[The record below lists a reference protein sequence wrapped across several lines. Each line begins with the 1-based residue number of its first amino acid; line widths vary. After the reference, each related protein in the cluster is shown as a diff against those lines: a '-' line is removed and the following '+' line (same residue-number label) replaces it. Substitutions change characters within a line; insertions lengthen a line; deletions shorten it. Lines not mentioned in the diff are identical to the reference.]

1 MKYKVNEIFYS
12 IQGEGVRAGTA
23 NVFIRMSACNLDC
36 KVKTHSFD
44 CDTDFDTGKMMT
56 ATDIVKECHRLWPP
70 GPSVSAKSVVITG
83 GEPLL
88 QVKDRPGD
96 GEMVGDQLVEE
107 LKKLGWYIAIET
119 NGTQPVPKNIDWV
132 CVSPKVDE
140 EKIIPRAANEVKFV
154 VADGGRLPPT
164 HIFSPNYLVSPASNK
179 KTLSDRDVQ
188 WCLRLVL
195 NNPRWRL
202 SMQQHKIWRVR

>member
-36 KVKTHSFD
+36 KKKTHGFD
-44 CDTDFDTGKMMT
+44 CDTDFDTGQMLT
-56 ATDIVKECHRLWPP
+56 ATEIVTECHRQWPP
-70 GPSVSAKSVVITG
+70 GPSVSAKAVVITG

-88 QVKDRPGD
+88 QVKDHGEGEEWRPD
-96 GEMVGDQLVEE
+96 E
-107 LKKLGWYIAIET
+107 LIKTLKERGWYTAIET
-119 NGTQPVPKNIDWV
+119 NGTQPVPRNIDWV
-132 CVSPKVDE
+132 CVSPKVLGDE
-140 EKIIPRAANEVKFV
+140 GIPR
-154 VADGGRLPPT
+154 VADEGKVVVDGGDRLPAT
-164 HIFSPNYLVSPASNK
+164 NIFSANYLISPASNK
-179 KTLSDRDVQ
+179 KTLSDKDVQ
-188 WCLRLVL
+188 WCIMLIL